1 MSAAAGGVELF
12 AGGHEAGTHGGSVS
26 FAACPDPD
34 ATEGGRGEGTMIV
47 GEGEVRFRLPGFVVG
62 AEAKIFVDLVGV
74 DELVGI
80 QAVGGIEDALELP
93 EGLHEVFAEH
103 LGVERGTGLAVSVFS
118 GERASVGESDVGG
131 LIDEATE
138 FENAFRGFEIEVDAH
153 VDAALTEV
161 SVHGA

>member
-1 MSAAAGGVELF
+1 
-12 AGGHEAGTHGGSVS
+12 
-26 FAACPDPD
+26 
-34 ATEGGRGEGTMIV
+34 MIV
-47 GEGEVRFRLPGFVVG
+47 GEGEVRFRFPRFVVG

-93 EGLHEVFAEH
+93 EGLHQVFAEH
-103 LGVERGTGLAVSVFS
+103 LGVERGTGLAVSVLS

-138 FENAFRGFEIEVDAH
+138 FEDAFRGFEVEVDAH

-161 SVHGA
+161 SVHGAGVAVLSHQGADGAEIGAKLRGINGRILPSLPSG